1 MTDQESFDLQII
13 MPVHNEGES
22 IETTLREWHEE
33 LSPRLNMQFIVCED
47 GSRDNTKEV
56 LTRLSGELPMLL
68 DMMDGRRG
76 YAGAVVTAFRHSTAP
91 FVLAVDSDGQCD
103 PSDFWQ
109 FWDAKDRFDIGIGW
123 RTNRKDTL
131 TRKLMSGSFKMLH
144 KLLFSHRIH
153 DPSCPYLLIHSP
165 ALQRLLPDL
174 GLLTEGFW
182 WEFVG
187 RATNAGLRLQEF
199 PIRHRLRT
207 AGSTVVFKMS
217 KVPRIAL
224 RNGLGLITVWR
235 QTRSR

>member
-1 MTDQESFDLQII
+1 MSGRESFDLQII

-22 IETTLREWHEE
+22 IETTLREWYDE
-33 LSPRLNMQFIVCED
+33 LSPKLKMQFIVCED

-68 DMMDGRRG
+68 DMVDGRRG
-76 YAGAVVTAFRHSTAP
+76 YAGAVVAAFRHSTAP
-91 FVLAVDSDGQCD
+91 FVLAVDSDGQCA

-109 FWDAKDRFDIGIGW
+109 FWEKRDGFDVGIGW
-123 RTNRKDTL
+123 RVDRQDSP
-131 TRKLMSGSFKMLH
+131 TRKIMSGSFKLLH
-144 KLLFSHRIH
+144 KMLFTHGIH
-153 DPSCPYLLIHSP
+153 DPSCPYLLIKRP
-165 ALQRLLPDL
+165 ALERLLPDL

-187 RATNAGLRLQEF
+187 RATTAGLMLTEF

-217 KVPRIAL
+217 KVPRIAM
-224 RNGLGLITVWR
+224 RNGLGLIKVWR
-235 QTRSR
+235 QTRVR